1 VRKINRR
8 TWFWSEPVLSGDAL
22 GKIVCGSCDWGFKKS
37 TILKNEKHVLLW
49 NVFDTFP
56 NNVDA

>member
-1 VRKINRR
+1 M
-8 TWFWSEPVLSGDAL
+8 LSGDAL